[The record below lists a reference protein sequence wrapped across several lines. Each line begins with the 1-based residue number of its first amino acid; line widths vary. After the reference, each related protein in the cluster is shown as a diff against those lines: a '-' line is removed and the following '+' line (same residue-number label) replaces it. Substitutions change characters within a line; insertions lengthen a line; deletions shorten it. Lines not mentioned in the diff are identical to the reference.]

1 MTDGAACRRSARLP
15 SPSLTLDGWILSVVP
30 AGSTSA
36 DHDELDPLTHDAALE
51 QHDQAEHPRA
61 LPPTGR
67 RWIYLTS
74 AGDLAARDI
83 AAPLTGLP
91 SGVTVGLDPDQL
103 DPDRTTAQ
111 WIPVP
116 CPPGSHDRGP
126 GVEFA
131 TGETDVDITIDTGAT
146 PPIVR
151 GPPRNV
157 LLLTAGDLAYQAW
170 EDQPGATPRQLTG
183 LPAGLSLAGLDAV
196 LVYVRGTTITSILVG
211 WP

>member
-36 DHDELDPLTHDAALE
+36 DHDPLDILGHDAALE

-61 LPPTGR
+61 LPR

-91 SGVTVGLDPDQL
+91 GGVTVGLDPDQL

-151 GPPRNV
+151 GAPRN
-157 LLLTAGDLAYQAW
+157 LLVMTAGDLAYQAFG
-170 EDQPGATPRQLTG
+170 DPPGATPRQLAG
-183 LPAGLSLAGLDAV
+183 LPAGLSLADLGAV
-196 LVYVRGTTITSILVG
+196 LVYARGTTITLILVG